1 MSKHSLKKERK
12 VRSIFYQFQ
21 NLKKI
26 HRTFDEMTNK
36 RLIKSDKL
44 HSHRAHIALFYQLVA
59 YLHR

>member
-1 MSKHSLKKERK
+1 MSKHSLKRERK

-26 HRTFDEMTNK
+26 HRTFDEMTSK

-44 HSHRAHIALFYQLVA
+44 RSRLAHTALFYQLVA
-59 YLHR
+59 YQHQ